1 MAFLKEREAH
11 GILLLKRY
19 FIMFVQEHA
28 MGFLGLCELISKGT
42 PQGYYAS
49 LRSLE
54 IFFLRNINNTNDFA
68 V

>member
-1 MAFLKEREAH
+1 
-11 GILLLKRY
+11 
-19 FIMFVQEHA
+19 